1 MDVSCVSTV
10 VTGLEELVSRVYVI
24 VSIVLESL
32 EESLEESLKESL
44 KESLEEKYVKL
55 IKDEVK
61 ADQVPAFAKEK
72 RKSIFK
78 SDH

>member
-1 MDVSCVSTV
+1 M
-10 VTGLEELVSRVYVI
+10 YVI
-24 VSIVLESL
+24 VSVVS
-32 EESLEESLKESL
+32 ESLEESLKESL